1 MTVISIFDSSELEAT
16 QRIDSEYYDPK
27 YLNLENK
34 ILKTKSYDYWGNLD
48 GDFITG
54 PFGSEF
60 KVENYVQNES
70 FRYIRGK
77 DVKEFFVLDND
88 NVYVPKKDF
97 ERLRKYSLKTGDVL
111 ISVVGT
117 LGNCAIVDSKMP
129 SSIFSCKS
137 TVFRPKKI
145 NPFYLIAYLN
155 SEYGK
160 ILLERRV
167 RGTVQTGLNMSDLK
181 SLPIFLPDEKTQT
194 DVADLIIKARNHLE
208 CSKSL
213 FIEAKDK
220 LLEMLN
226 LTNYN
231 FKHKI
236 SYTAK
241 ISRILDA
248 QRIDSEY
255 FQPIYEDLEKHLIT
269 NFNSEPLGDIDF
281 IDITTGQY
289 SEQYVD
295 QKIGNPYLRG
305 TDIENGTINTD
316 ELVSIDPREQVES
329 KKALEGDVVV
339 SRVGTIGLSARIPK
353 ECDGGTISDN
363 LIRLRFNEKKLNSY
377 YLVLFLSSIIGVN
390 FMKRNSRGSVQ
401 QRLNQETLKDIL
413 IPIVSYTDQ
422 TKLGNI
428 VKKSHTQKQESK
440 NSLNLAMNIIHSKI
454 Q

>member
-208 CSKSL
+208 C
-213 FIEAKDK
+213 
-220 LLEMLN
+220 
-226 LTNYN
+226 
-231 FKHKI
+231 
-236 SYTAK
+236 
-241 ISRILDA
+241 
-248 QRIDSEY
+248 
-255 FQPIYEDLEKHLIT
+255 
-269 NFNSEPLGDIDF
+269 
-281 IDITTGQY
+281 
-289 SEQYVD
+289 
-295 QKIGNPYLRG
+295 
-305 TDIENGTINTD
+305 
-316 ELVSIDPREQVES
+316 
-329 KKALEGDVVV
+329 
-339 SRVGTIGLSARIPK
+339 
-353 ECDGGTISDN
+353 
-363 LIRLRFNEKKLNSY
+363 
-377 YLVLFLSSIIGVN
+377 
-390 FMKRNSRGSVQ
+390 
-401 QRLNQETLKDIL
+401 
-413 IPIVSYTDQ
+413 
-422 TKLGNI
+422 
-428 VKKSHTQKQESK
+428 
-440 NSLNLAMNIIHSKI
+440 
-454 Q
+454 